1 MKTGLVTRLVLPNRE
16 KMVQLETI
24 PFCGLI
30 FADFFFR
37 LIQGTFINDVTQM
50 GEVGESF
57 CDK

>member
-1 MKTGLVTRLVLPNRE
+1 MKTGLVIRLVLVNRE
-16 KMVQLETI
+16 KTGSVRND

-30 FADFFFR
+30 VAAFYFR